1 MPHQPRLPFSES
13 TPLDDSEDA
22 LMMLNL
28 VDTWSSEAWCVSIYC
43 LGRLDHQIDDPST
56 DYKGGPSSFEE
67 AFVRGEDPSGN
78 TLWVYALWRPTEHPR
93 PGRWPQTIGLA
104 DTIPAEPVARCLK
117 GELAFELPTD
127 ESLWSAWLRM
137 LRCSELIDEPT
148 RKLVD
153 RAMAASAE
161 LENQRFASGQ
171 LAGNAQASLFGAH

>member
-22 LMMLNL
+22 PMMLNL
-28 VDTWSSEAWCVSIYC
+28 VDTWSPEAWCVSIYC
-43 LGRLDHQIDDPST
+43 LGRLDHQVGDPSAEVT
-56 DYKGGPSSFEE
+56 SGPCSFEE
-67 AFVRGEDPSGN
+67 SFVRGEDPLN
-78 TLWVYALWRPTEHPR
+78 TTLWVYALWRPTEHPL

-104 DTIPAEPVARCLK
+104 DTIPADPVARQLK
-117 GELAFELPTD
+117 GELAFELPTE

-153 RAMAASAE
+153 LAMQASAQM
-161 LENQRFASGQ
+161 ENQRFASGQ
-171 LAGNAQASLFGAH
+171 LAGHAQASLFGAH